1 MELVVKEAKTRAEL
15 KRFVQFAGNLYKDNP
30 YWVPLPFQAEMKLLS
45 KNKNPS
51 FDFCEAKYFLAYRS
65 EKIVGRVAAILNHAH
80 EEKWGQKYL
89 RFGWLEFVDDP
100 QVSAALMGAVQNWA
114 IEKRITAIHGPL
126 GFTDFDRSGLL
137 VEGFNEMGTMMANY
151 SQPYYPRHLEK
162 LGYKKDIDWLEY
174 LIEVPEKLDKE
185 IADRAEQ
192 ILKNNHLRIFK
203 AENKK
208 EYLRYTDQLFDL
220 INESYQNR
228 YGFVPLNQEQLQV
241 YMDSFY
247 PLVNHKFIA
256 LIVDENDELA
266 AFSITNPSLSKAL
279 QSGGGRLFPN
289 GFFNLIRSK
298 NANDRAELLLHGVK
312 EKYSGIGMSV
322 VMMIAMLQNFHEFGI
337 KTVESNPELE
347 NDQNVQIQWRVFEK
361 RQHKRRRCYIKRL
374 TNE

>member
-203 AENKK
+203 AEKKK

-289 GFFNLIRSK
+289 GFFNLIRSI

>member
-203 AENKK
+203 AEKMK

-289 GFFNLIRSK
+289 GFFNLIRSI